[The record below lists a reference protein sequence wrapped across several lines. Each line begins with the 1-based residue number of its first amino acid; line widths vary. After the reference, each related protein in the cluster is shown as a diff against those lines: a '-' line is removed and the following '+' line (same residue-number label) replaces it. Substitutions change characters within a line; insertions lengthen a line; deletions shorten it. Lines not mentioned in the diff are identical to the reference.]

1 MPAGTPKTAANTDQG
16 EVNANFT
23 AFVDKCNP
31 WENHGGMHKTMEGL
45 REFEQRMSRDDVVQ
59 RDLITL
65 GVAIAAIVLFVGT
78 GSSVVSRTITFW
90 IGAGPRPDVLLT
102 NALLLNVALIIF
114 GWRRHKA
121 LTEEVVERR
130 KAEAQARYLAEIDP
144 LTGCLN
150 RRSIGTATDR
160 LLAEAAGRGQSV
172 AMMMIDLDNFKQIND
187 FNGHNAGDLIL
198 QECARRIRSAL
209 PDGALAAR
217 IGGDEFGC
225 AISFDHRQIE
235 RIDQIA
241 NTMIATVAEPIEV
254 NGVSLTVTVSVGIA
268 RSDLRVVAQGDELDA
283 QTLQHMADIAMYQA
297 KKEGRNRYFW
307 FENSMEAELKVR
319 SELVAG
325 IRAGIP
331 SGEFVPYFEQQI
343 DTATG
348 DLVGF
353 EMLARWNSP
362 TLGVVSPEVFIP
374 IAEDIGVIGELSEC
388 LIRQALVEAR
398 QWDPKL
404 TLSVNISPIQLR
416 DPWFAQKLLKILVE
430 ANFPPNRLEIEITES
445 CLHDNIG
452 VVRTLIVSL
461 KNQGIQVSLDD
472 FGTGYSSLAQLR
484 TLPFD
489 RIKIDR
495 SFVTSLPDNKENATI
510 VQAITSLGEGLG
522 LPITAEGIETPE
534 VLDELRRFGSFKGQG
549 YLYGYPETAADT
561 HRKLADLDLLREPE
575 EPLAKPAKK
584 KAMKKPAAAG
594 DKRKRSA

>member
-1 MPAGTPKTAANTDQG
+1 
-16 EVNANFT
+16 
-23 AFVDKCNP
+23 
-31 WENHGGMHKTMEGL
+31 MEGL
-45 REFEQRMSRDDVVQ
+45 PEFERQAALDSGVQ
-59 RDLITL
+59 RDLLTL

-78 GSSVVSRTITFW
+78 GGSVMTWVIQFW
-90 IGAGPRPDVLLT
+90 SGNGPRPDVLLT
-102 NALLLNVALIIF
+102 NAMLLNVALIIF

-121 LTEEVVERR
+121 LTAEVIERR
-130 KAEAQARYLAEIDP
+130 EAEAQARYLSEIDP

-150 RRSIGTATDR
+150 RRSIGKATDR
-160 LLAEAAGRGQSV
+160 LLSTASGNGQSV
-172 AMMMIDLDNFKQIND
+172 AMMMVDLDNFKQIND

-198 QECARRIRSAL
+198 QECARRIRAIL

-217 IGGDEFGC
+217 IGGDEFAC
-225 AISFDHRQIE
+225 AIPFDTRQLE

-241 NTMIATVAEPIEV
+241 EAMIEAVAQPIEV
-254 NGVSLTVTVSVGIA
+254 NGVSITVTVSLGVA
-268 RSDLRVVAQGDELDA
+268 RSDLRSLAIGEALDA
-283 QTLQHMADIAMYQA
+283 QTLLHMADIAMYQA
-297 KKEGRNRYFW
+297 KKQGRNRYFW
-307 FENSMEAELKVR
+307 FEASMEAELKVR

-325 IRAGIP
+325 IRSGIP
-331 SGEFVPYFEQQI
+331 HGEFVPYYEQQI
-343 DTATG
+343 DIESG
-348 DLVGF
+348 ELVGF

-374 IAEDIGVIGELSEC
+374 IAEDIGVIGALSEC
-388 LIRQALVEAR
+388 LISQALIDAR
-398 QWDPKL
+398 EWDSKL
-404 TLSVNISPIQLR
+404 TLSVNISPVQLR

-445 CLHDNIG
+445 CLHENIG

-495 SFVTSLPDNKENATI
+495 SFVTDLPDNKESATI

-534 VLDELRRFGSFKGQG
+534 VLDEIRRYGSFKGQG
-549 YLYGYPETAADT
+549 YHYGHPETAADT
-561 HRKLADLDLLREPE
+561 QRKLAGMNLIREPE
-575 EPLAKPAKK
+575 APLAKPVKK
-584 KAMKKPAAAG
+584 KAAAKTSATRG
-594 DKRKRSA
+594 SRKRSA